1 MPAYFALGF
10 IALVGIIY
18 LLRGLSRVDPTALA
32 TVLRYLAIALAL
44 VGLGL
49 LVVGGRIGLVMM
61 AASLGY
67 PLWRRW
73 QARRQLAGIGQ
84 PQGRRSGVDTAYLSV
99 SLDHDTGSVDGQ
111 VKQGRFGGRR
121 LGELSRADLL
131 LLLDEVRREDHEA
144 LAVLEAYLDR
154 IHGPE
159 WRSEG
164 ATEGSDGKAEQGRS
178 ERTGSGAMPRD
189 EALAMLGLKPDA
201 SEAEVREAHHRLML
215 KLHPDHGG
223 SDYLAAR
230 LNEARDVLLGH

>member
-18 LLRGLSRVDPTALA
+18 LLRGLSRVDPRLLA
-32 TVLRYLAIALAL
+32 TVLRYVAIALAL

-49 LVVGGRIGLVMM
+49 LVVGGRIGLVLM

-84 PQGRRSGVDTAYLSV
+84 PQGHRSGVDTAYLSV
-99 SLDHDTGSVDGQ
+99 NLDHDTGSVDGQ
-111 VKQGRFGGRR
+111 VKQGHFSGRR
-121 LGELSRADLL
+121 LGELSRGDLL

-144 LAVLEAYLDR
+144 VAVLEAYLDR

-164 ATEGSDGKAEQGRS
+164 DAGGTEQGQS
-178 ERTGSGAMPRD
+178 EQRTPGGAMPRE
-189 EALAMLGLKPDA
+189 EALAMLGLTLGA
-201 SEAEVREAHHRLML
+201 TEAQIREAHHRLML

>member
-10 IALVGIIY
+10 VALVGIIY
-18 LLRGLSRVDPTALA
+18 LLRGLSRADPTVLA
-32 TVLRYLAIALAL
+32 TVLRYLAIAVALA
-44 VGLGL
+44 GLGL
-49 LVVGGRIGLVMM
+49 LVLGGRIGLVLM
-61 AASLGY
+61 AVSLGY

-84 PQGRRSGVDTAYLSV
+84 PQGRRSGVDTSYLSV
-99 SLDHDTGSVDGQ
+99 SLDHDSGSVDGQ
-111 VKQGRFGGRR
+111 VKRGRFSGRR

-131 LLLDEVRREDHEA
+131 LLLDEVRRDDQEGI
-144 LAVLEAYLDR
+144 AVLEAYLDR

-164 ATEGSDGKAEQGRS
+164 DAGSSEQQGRS
-178 ERTGSGAMPRD
+178 EPRSGSGAMPRE
-189 EALAMLGLKPDA
+189 EALAMLGLRTGA
-201 SEAEVREAHHRLML
+201 SEAEIRDAHHRLML

-230 LNEARDVLLGH
+230 LNEARDVLLGN